1 MEWFETA
8 PDPPMNEV
16 GPKRILVLDDQ
27 EALTG
32 LCREY
37 LSSLGHKVFEARHL
51 EEARECLRRES
62 IDLVLCDVGLKGG
75 ESGLDLMREL
85 LPRAPDVAVCLMTAS
100 HDLQLAID
108 CLRQGAFDFITK
120 PFGMAALGR
129 AVERAL
135 GRRQTMINEREE
147 TDALMRSLARFP
159 EDNPNPVFRVDGA
172 GVLHYSNRAGQSL
185 LREWRLELGEGLPET
200 LQGLLRQTEDAND
213 DGSRSAVEIGVGDR
227 IFSFTATPI
236 QGGSGYYFYGH
247 DVTEWRAAEREL
259 VRLKNEATELSMRDQ
274 LTGMANRAL
283 LQKRFVELTARAPTT
298 GERLAVVLLDLD
310 HFKEINDVYG
320 HEAGDKVLV
329 RVALRLNEALRDDD
343 VLCRWGGDEMVVLK
357 SGLPDRESVEEFCR
371 DLLNLGREAARS
383 PALGAPIT
391 LSAGYA
397 MFPADGEKLDSLL
410 QKADQA
416 LYRAKEMGKDTWRGY
431 DVAEDGAV
439 FRGNPGVLAR
449 FNRTV
454 NDEGIDVHYQPLIEA
469 TSGRMV
475 AVEALARWTD
485 PELGT
490 VPPARFIP
498 EAERRGL
505 IGRLGECVLR
515 KALDDLA
522 SWRESGLEIGLS
534 VNLSRRQLLSRD
546 FVSFVAAEVRRR
558 ALPPSLLT
566 LEITECPS
574 FFDTGAGR
582 DRLEELAAAG
592 YGISLDDFGTGY
604 SSLAEIATMRFSEL
618 KIAMELSRQVVEEKG
633 RRVVQAIVM
642 MGRAMHLTVVAE
654 GVETEEEATVLKSL
668 GVDRLQGFLYARP
681 MPADDLVSIFG
692 QSMVNGEVRR

>member
-1 MEWFETA
+1 MS
-8 PDPPMNEV
+8 DV
-16 GPKRILVLDDQ
+16 GRNRILVLDDQ

-32 LCREY
+32 LCREF
-37 LSSLGHKVFEARHL
+37 LSGHGHTVFEARHL
-51 EEARECLRRES
+51 AEARECLRRES

-75 ESGLDLMREL
+75 ESGLELMSEL

-120 PFGMAALGR
+120 PFGMVALGR

-135 GRRQTMINEREE
+135 ARRRTMIEEREK
-147 TDALMRSLARFP
+147 TDVLMRALARFP
-159 EDNPNPVFRVDGA
+159 EDNPNPVFRVDDEG
-172 GVLHYSNRAGQSL
+172 LLQYSNRAGDVL
-185 LREWRLELGEGLPET
+185 LREWRVALGERLPEA
-200 LQGLLRQTEDAND
+200 LEELLRPTETCREESN
-213 DGSRSAVEIGVGDR
+213 RVAVEVGVGNR
-227 IFSFTATPI
+227 VFSFTATPI
-236 QGGSGYYFYGH
+236 QGAPGYYLYGH

-283 LQKRFVELTARAPTT
+283 LQKRFGELTTRATRT
-298 GERLAVVLLDLD
+298 GEQLAVVLLDLD

-329 RVALRLNEALRDDD
+329 RAALSLNEALQEDD

-357 SGLPDRESVEEFCR
+357 SGLPNREKVDEFCR

-383 PALGAPIT
+383 PSLGAPIT
-391 LSAGYA
+391 LSAGFA
-397 MFPADGEKLDSLL
+397 VFPGDGEKLDTLL

-431 DVAEDGAV
+431 DASEDGAV

-449 FNRTV
+449 FNRSV
-454 NDEGIDVHYQPLIEA
+454 NDDGIEVHYQPLVEA
-469 TSGRMV
+469 LTGRMV

-485 PELGT
+485 PELGL
-490 VPPARFIP
+490 VAPSRFIP

-505 IGRLGECVLR
+505 IGRLGECVVR

-522 SWRESGLEIGLS
+522 SWRNNGLEIGLS
-534 VNLSRRQLLSRD
+534 VNLSRRQLINRD
-546 FVSFVAAEVRRR
+546 FSAFLAGEMERRGLEP
-558 ALPPSLLT
+558 AVLT

-574 FFDTGAGR
+574 FFDTTAGR
-582 DRLEELAAAG
+582 DRLEELASAG

-604 SSLAEIATMRFSEL
+604 SSLAEIATMHFGEL
-618 KIAMELSRQVVEEKG
+618 KIAMELTRQVAEDKG
-633 RRVVQAIVM
+633 RRIVQAIVM

-654 GVETEEEATVLKSL
+654 GVEDEREAEILRNM
-668 GVDRLQGFLYARP
+668 GVDRLQGFLFAHP
-681 MPADDLVSIFG
+681 MPAKEVVRFWLRFRK
-692 QSMVNGEVRR
+692 NEEVRL